1 MRLTAVVG
9 GLVGLAVLAGA
20 GASAA
25 RPLRPAPVAP
35 QAANPIQHIVIVD
48 EENHSFND
56 LLGKFCVDQASGQIV
71 RAGVND
77 GCTGTD
83 VGTLQSGASIALS
96 SEPNGG
102 LNVNH
107 SIHGQQVAIDGGKM
121 DGFSKTGGCT
131 SQSNP
136 AYGCYTQ
143 FDPLGG

>member
-56 LLGKFCVDQASGQIV
+56 LLGKFCVEQASGTIV

-77 GCTGTD
+77 GCAGTD
-83 VGTLQSGASIALS
+83 VGKLSGGAPIALAE
-96 SEPNGG
+96 EPNGG

-107 SIHGQQVAIDGGKM
+107 SVHAQQVSINGGKM
-121 DGFSKTGGCT
+121 D
-131 SQSNP
+131 
-136 AYGCYTQ
+136 
-143 FDPLGG
+143 